1 LSSDKQKTI
10 AKPISIRGIALHTG
24 FRARLTFKPAEVNTG
39 VHFMRTDLPGKPT
52 VKALGTNVIEVMRGT
67 TIKEGEAI
75 VHTVEHV
82 LAALMSQG
90 IDNAIVEMDR
100 PEPPIADGS
109 SLPFIELLKEAG
121 ATVQDADRQYFEITK
136 PVFLEMDHAIIN
148 VVPDDKFRISC
159 TVKYDQSQLDVQYLT
174 MEVTPESFITEL
186 SEARTFCMYSELEH
200 LMNAGLIR
208 GGSLDNATV
217 IHGSTI
223 LSKDGLR
230 YPDEFVRHKMLDIV
244 GDFALLGKPLKGH
257 IIAVKPGHPSNVTMV
272 QQLLELQN
280 EESA

>member
-1 LSSDKQKTI
+1 MSSDKQTTLK
-10 AKPISIRGIALHTG
+10 KSISMRGIALHTG
-24 FRARLTFKPAEVNTG
+24 FRARLTFRPADVNTG
-39 VHFMRTDLPGKPT
+39 IVFKRIDLPGKPT
-52 VKALGTNVIEVMRGT
+52 VHAIGTKVVEVMRGT
-67 TIKEGEAI
+67 TIKDGEAVI
-75 VHTVEHV
+75 HTVEHV

-90 IDNAIVEMDR
+90 VDNVIVEMDR

-109 SLPFIELLKEAG
+109 SLPFIKLIQEVGIEE
-121 ATVQDADRQYFEITK
+121 QDAERDYFVIKK
-136 PVFLEMDHAIIN
+136 PAFLEMEHAIIN

-186 SEARTFCMYSELEH
+186 SEARTFCMYFELEH
-200 LMNAGLIR
+200 LMKAGLIR

-272 QQLLELQN
+272 QQLLESQN
-280 EESA
+280 EEIA